1 MNKFK
6 CVECGINNVD
16 DKDEICDDCCE
27 AYNGDDGE
35 FEEDED
41 DE

>member
-1 MNKFK
+1 MEKFK
-6 CVECGINNVD
+6 CVECGVEEVD
-16 DKDEICDDCCE
+16 DEDGICEGCCE

-41 DE
+41 